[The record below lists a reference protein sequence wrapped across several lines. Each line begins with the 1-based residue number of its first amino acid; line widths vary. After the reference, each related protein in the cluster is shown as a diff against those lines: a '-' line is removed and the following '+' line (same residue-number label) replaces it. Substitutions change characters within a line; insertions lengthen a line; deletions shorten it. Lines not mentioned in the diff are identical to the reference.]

1 MFRLND
7 PILIPHRDFLRSFF
21 LDQPISGPRPPDQ
34 LTHGPE
40 LVVVMHRA
48 ALGNK
53 RSPVPAIAIAR
64 TPSRER
70 LKEIPKKLSE
80 GGGDVTSTPWVI
92 RQGQWPPPP
101 LPSSDDDTTLPSSLN
116 AANIQI
122 AIRWNH

>member
-80 GGGDVTSTPWVI
+80 GGYCHQYTMGHQTGSV
-92 RQGQWPPPP
+92 
-101 LPSSDDDTTLPSSLN
+101 
-116 AANIQI
+116 AAPASPQL
-122 AIRWNH
+122 

>member
-80 GGGDVTSTPWVI
+80 GGGDVTSTPWVT

-101 LPSSDDDTTLPSSLN
+101 LPSSDNDTTLPSSLN
-116 AANIQI
+116 ATNIQI
-122 AIRWNH
+122 AVRWNH

>member
-80 GGGDVTSTPWVI
+80 GGRVLSPVHHGSPDRVSGRPRLSPALIMTQHS
-92 RQGQWPPPP
+92 PP
-101 LPSSDDDTTLPSSLN
+101 
-116 AANIQI
+116 
-122 AIRWNH
+122 H

>member
-34 LTHGPE
+34 VTHGPE

-80 GGGDVTSTPWVI
+80 GRGGYCHQYTMGHQTGSV
-92 RQGQWPPPP
+92 
-101 LPSSDDDTTLPSSLN
+101 
-116 AANIQI
+116 AAPASPQL
-122 AIRWNH
+122 